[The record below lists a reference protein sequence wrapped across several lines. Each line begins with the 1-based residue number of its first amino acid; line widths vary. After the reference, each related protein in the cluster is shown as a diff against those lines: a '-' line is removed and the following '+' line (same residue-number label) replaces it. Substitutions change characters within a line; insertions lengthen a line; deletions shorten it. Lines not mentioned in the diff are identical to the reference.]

1 MILLVWLVSAITGTV
16 YSHGF
21 NQWLPPFN
29 ESARIYELCTNEMDD
44 VILLRPDP
52 SRVKFYMEKYVLC
65 YPDFAKFVPKKDQGL
80 VWLMRSLRFCEV
92 NQILAY
98 SRYAHKYH
106 RDFQTLFLKYA
117 YALVCGK
124 GRLVPKDEHFNLYL
138 YSSIF
143 KALYER
149 DNADRMLIC
158 QRVSD
163 VYSDLYS
170 RCYVPHVEKRQKKI
184 NERCSGVSTPLL
196 KFPSFFQRFSRHC
209 DDFNRFIN
217 TSVAISN
224 MGLALSEDILFM
236 NLLSSSMVSNIH
248 SDSELPSL
256 VLKTRLLLQHFSL
269 AAIKLWKQIDQVRKC
284 RQAVIR
290 EMERNE
296 SSSDNETEEARAD
309 RVSAHVTHSCCPH
322 NNAHICD
329 LNNDRKYRSLSNR
342 AWRSFYVE
350 LCLLVLV
357 MFNTIL
363 LAVLLLKTKRSL
375 STATVLFVFNIMF
388 SNLLFFC
395 SFLFFMRDLFDD
407 HPYGNV
413 NEDYM
418 EKSPELVVA
427 ETLQTHLFASE
438 EFRKHLI
445 QETLYSLAQN
455 GSLTG
460 LIHLLVLVLV
470 VINRSMS
477 GKSIH
482 LSRVSVIS
490 VFACVWVFLIF
501 SHLLFSMLQ
510 INAIQNL
517 DELFSTL
524 SKGKTYLQ
532 CEILPVSNYAEI
544 AGHCDRTAVFHAFGV
559 YLLRGHT
566 LFTLLFL
573 VASILIFTIT
583 ITYHC
588 RIRRQH
594 DFIHSGLRDQSPHR
608 RREKLFHTLIFSI
621 ATFFV
626 SVLGQTYIEIAV
638 FWVDDRE
645 EIATLTK
652 WYHFARIAAFVDPVL
667 NPLLVVAR
675 TPALRRQLR
684 AQWTSLRSRASSHTT
699 KSRRTGSGRASL
711 RRAGSQHRR
720 CDVEVKLIKPDRPEG
735 LFRRASRA
743 CSFRRSQDSQTHNSV
758 V

>member
-1 MILLVWLVSAITGTV
+1 
-16 YSHGF
+16 
-21 NQWLPPFN
+21 
-29 ESARIYELCTNEMDD
+29 
-44 VILLRPDP
+44 
-52 SRVKFYMEKYVLC
+52 MEKYVLC

-92 NQILAY
+92 NQIFAY
-98 SRYAHKYH
+98 SRFAHSYH
-106 RDFQTLFLKYA
+106 REFQIRFLKYA
-117 YALVCGK
+117 YALICDK
-124 GRLVPKDEHFNLYL
+124 GRLVAKEEHFNMYL
-138 YSSIF
+138 YASLF

-149 DNADRMLIC
+149 DNLDRMQIC

-170 RCYVPHVEKRQKKI
+170 RCYVPHVSKRQRKI
-184 NERCSGVSTPLL
+184 SERCSGTSTPLL
-196 KFPSFFQRFSRHC
+196 KFPSMFQRFSRHC
-209 DDFNRFIN
+209 DSFAEFVGSSI
-217 TSVAISN
+217 AISN
-224 MGLALSEDILFM
+224 MGLALSEDVLFM
-236 NLLSSSMVSNIH
+236 NLLSSSVVSNIH

-256 VLKTRLLLQHFSL
+256 VLKTRLVLQNFSV
-269 AAIKLWKQIDQVRKC
+269 AAIKLWKQIEQVKRC
-284 RQAVIR
+284 RQAAVA

-296 SSSDNETEEARAD
+296 TFSGNETEEAKAD
-309 RVSAHVTHSCCPH
+309 RISAHVSHACCPH
-322 NNAHICD
+322 NNIHICD
-329 LNNDRKYRSLSNR
+329 LNNDRKFRSLANR
-342 AWRSFYVE
+342 AWRSFYAE

-357 MFNTIL
+357 LFNTFL
-363 LAVLLLKTKRSL
+363 LAGLLLKTKRSL

-388 SNLLFFC
+388 SNLLFFS
-395 SFLFFMRDLFDD
+395 SFVFFMGAIFDD
-407 HPYGNV
+407 RPYGSV
-413 NEDYM
+413 NEDYVD
-418 EKSPELVVA
+418 KSPELIVA
-427 ETLQTHLFASE
+427 ESLQTHLFASS

-455 GSLTG
+455 GSLIG
-460 LIHLLVLVLV
+460 LIHLLVLVLL
-470 VINRSMS
+470 VINRSMA

-482 LSRVSVIS
+482 LSRVSVVS
-490 VFACVWVFLIF
+490 VFACVWVFLIMT
-501 SHLLFSMLQ
+501 HVLFSTLQ
-510 INAIQNL
+510 INAIKNL

-524 SKGKTYLQ
+524 AKGKTYLQ
-532 CEILPVSNYAEI
+532 CEITPRSNYEEI
-544 AGHCDRTAVFHAFGV
+544 ATQCDRTAVFHAFGA

-573 VASILIFTIT
+573 FASIMIFTVT
-583 ITYHC
+583 VAYHC

-645 EIATLTK
+645 EVANLSK
-652 WYHFARIAAFVDPVL
+652 WYHVARIAAFVDPVL
-667 NPLLVVAR
+667 NPLIVVAR

-684 AQWTSLRSRASSHTT
+684 AQWTSLRSHASSRTT
-699 KSRRTGSGRASL
+699 KSRRSGSERASI
-711 RRAGSQHRR
+711 RRTNSQRHAH
-720 CDVEVKLIKPDRPEG
+720 DVEVKLVKPDRP
-735 LFRRASRA
+735 ASRA

>member
-1 MILLVWLVSAITGTV
+1 
-16 YSHGF
+16 
-21 NQWLPPFN
+21 
-29 ESARIYELCTNEMDD
+29 
-44 VILLRPDP
+44 
-52 SRVKFYMEKYVLC
+52 MEKYVLC
-65 YPDFAKFVPKKDQGL
+65 YPDFARFVPKKDQGL
-80 VWLMRSLRFCEV
+80 VWMMRSLRFCEV
-92 NQILAY
+92 NQIFAY
-98 SRYAHKYH
+98 SRFAHTYH
-106 RDFQTLFLKYA
+106 REFQTKFLKYA
-117 YALVCGK
+117 YALICNK
-124 GRLVPKDEHFNLYL
+124 GRLVAEEEHFSLYL
-138 YSSIF
+138 YSSLF
-143 KALYER
+143 RALYER
-149 DNADRMLIC
+149 DNPDRMQIC
-158 QRVSD
+158 QKVSN

-170 RCYVPHVEKRQKKI
+170 RCYVPHVMKRQRKI
-184 NERCSGVSTPLL
+184 SERCSGTSTPLL
-196 KFPSFFQRFSRHC
+196 KFPSLFQRFSRHC
-209 DDFNRFIN
+209 DNFAEFVEN
-217 TSVAISN
+217 SMALSSL
-224 MGLALSEDILFM
+224 GLALSEDVLFM

-256 VLKTRLLLQHFSL
+256 VLKTRLVLQNFSV

-284 RQAVIR
+284 RQVVVV

-296 SSSDNETEEARAD
+296 TSGGNETDEAKAD
-309 RVSAHVTHSCCPH
+309 RISAQVSHTCCPH
-322 NNAHICD
+322 DNVHICD
-329 LNNDRKYRSLSNR
+329 LSNERKFRSLSTR
-342 AWRSFYVE
+342 AWHSFYVE

-357 MFNTIL
+357 IFNTIL
-363 LAVLLLKTKRSL
+363 LAMLLLKTKRSL

-388 SNLLFFC
+388 SNLLFFS
-395 SFLFFMRDLFDD
+395 SFVFFMGPLFDD
-407 HPYGNV
+407 RAFGSV

-427 ETLQTHLFASE
+427 ESLQTHLFASI
-438 EFRKHLI
+438 EFRKHLV

-455 GSLTG
+455 GSLIG
-460 LIHLLVLVLV
+460 LIHLLVLVLL
-470 VINRSMS
+470 VINRSMA

-490 VFACVWVFLIF
+490 VFACVWVFLIM
-501 SHLLFSMLQ
+501 SHVLFSTLQ
-510 INAIQNL
+510 INAIKNL
-517 DELFSTL
+517 DELFETL

-532 CEILPVSNYAEI
+532 CEITARSNYEEI
-544 AGHCDRTAVFHAFGV
+544 ASQCDRTAVFHAFGA

-573 VASILIFTIT
+573 AASITIFTIT
-583 ITYHC
+583 VAYHC

-645 EIATLTK
+645 EVANLSK

-667 NPLLVVAR
+667 NPLIVVAR

-684 AQWTSLRSRASSHTT
+684 AQWTSLRSHASSRSTKFRRSGSERASVP
-699 KSRRTGSGRASL
+699 
-711 RRAGSQHRR
+711 RAGSQHR
-720 CDVEVKLIKPDRPEG
+720 CDVEVKLVKPDRP
-735 LFRRASRA
+735 ASRA